1 MKTFAMTLAVL
12 CLAGSALA
20 GSTIE
25 RACLNS
31 DRNPGRSLCG
41 CIQKIADVKL
51 SSADQRLAAK
61 FFRDPHLAQETRQ
74 SNNAAKERFWKRYR
88 DFGETAE
95 QNCS

>member
-1 MKTFAMTLAVL
+1 MKLIAIAIVALSLA
-12 CLAGSALA
+12 SPALA
-20 GSTIE
+20 GRTIE

-31 DRNPGRSLCG
+31 DRNPGGSLCG

-61 FFRDPHLAQETRQ
+61 FFKDPHLAQETRQ
-74 SNNAAKERFWKRYR
+74 SDNAAKERFWKRYR

-95 QNCS
+95 QTCS